1 MKIFNKKNAK
11 RKVDYSKVIN
21 SLMKENEALRKRN
34 KELVDLCGEKDSY
47 FMDLMSDALRHGS
60 SKATKHMADRREYLK
75 KK

>member
-21 SLMKENEALRKRN
+21 NLMKENEALRKRN

-47 FMDLMSDALRHGS
+47 FMDLMSDALRHGRPIHHRMNHRNME
-60 SKATKHMADRREYLK
+60 ANPP
-75 KK
+75 